1 MQRSFIQVSALKAL
15 NVIIQCNKFTEMLLV
30 PKSDLM
36 ADSSK
41 ALVDGTVVRRDE
53 DFKCGLRSLMRK
65 MVKISLGNAS
75 LLKVFTVADLER
87 AQSVLYQVLT
97 RKNAEDDAGIPELKG
112 KYQIRERITR
122 SSCMKNQKGM
132 LKNPHDL
139 YSN

>member
-1 MQRSFIQVSALKAL
+1 MQRSFIQVTALKAL

-53 DFKCGLRSLMRK
+53 DFKCGLRSLMKK
-65 MVKISLGNAS
+65 MVKISLCNAS

-97 RKNAEDDAGIPELKG
+97 KKSAEVDAGIPELKG
-112 KYQIRERITR
+112 T
-122 SSCMKNQKGM
+122 C
-132 LKNPHDL
+132 HF
-139 YSN
+139 

>member
-1 MQRSFIQVSALKAL
+1 MQRSFIQVTALKAL

-53 DFKCGLRSLMRK
+53 DFKCGLRSLMKK
-65 MVKISLGNAS
+65 MVKIALCNAS
-75 LLKVFTVADLER
+75 LLKVFTVSDLER

-97 RKNAEDDAGIPELKG
+97 RKNAEEEAGIPELKG
-112 KYQIRERITR
+112 GIQLKCCCEIFVYFIIRI
-122 SSCMKNQKGM
+122 
-132 LKNPHDL
+132 
-139 YSN
+139 